1 MSACPKI
8 DYEIQDM
15 PAEQIMPAPPSRSP
29 WWHGAIHVAAL
40 LSFLSLCGIL
50 SVVGL
55 LWYSLLIEPR

>member
-8 DYEIQDM
+8 EYEFQDM
-15 PAEQIMPAPPSRSP
+15 PVKTPAPPPASP

-40 LSFLSLCGIL
+40 LSFLGLCAIL

-55 LWYSLLIEPR
+55 LWYSLLLEPR

>member
-1 MSACPKI
+1 MSACPKF
-8 DYEIQDM
+8 DYEIQDT
-15 PAEQIMPAPPSRSP
+15 PVEPIAPPAASP

>member
-8 DYEIQDM
+8 EYEIQDF
-15 PAEQIMPAPPSRSP
+15 PAEPLSSAPPPAAP
-29 WWHGAIHVAAL
+29 WWHRAIHLAAL